1 VSATIAAARSRK
13 AAASDAPAVV
23 EVVGLEDLEID
34 LAD

>member
-1 VSATIAAARSRK
+1 MTAGRAHATRG
-13 AAASDAPAVV
+13 DAVV